1 MRTFSTGSH
10 RPLEDHNSNRGAD
23 GTEVFAAPCF
33 RLRPWTMGP
42 EPASVGPNAPGS
54 AGIIQRRREIPPYD
68 GREREGARATLAGDR
83 PGVHALPSL
92 VWRLIPPWALQDL
105 NLRPSD
111 YESAALTN

>member
-54 AGIIQRRREIPPYD
+54 AGIIQRRREI
-68 GREREGARATLAGDR
+68 RTVRR
-83 PGVHALPSL
+83 PGT
-92 VWRLIPPWALQDL
+92 R
-105 NLRPSD
+105 R
-111 YESAALTN
+111 SAGYSGR